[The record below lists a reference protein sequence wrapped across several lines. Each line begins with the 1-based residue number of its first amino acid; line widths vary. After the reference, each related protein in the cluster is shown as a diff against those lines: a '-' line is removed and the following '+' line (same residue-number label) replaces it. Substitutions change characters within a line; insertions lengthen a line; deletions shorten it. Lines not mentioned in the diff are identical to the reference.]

1 MYSDDE
7 ESEHVQDSIDEMS
20 KFYDKNMLPKPKIS
34 KREKSKQ
41 EKPSKMI
48 QEQSQRIFKAPQLS

>member
-48 QEQSQRIFKAPQLS
+48 QEQS